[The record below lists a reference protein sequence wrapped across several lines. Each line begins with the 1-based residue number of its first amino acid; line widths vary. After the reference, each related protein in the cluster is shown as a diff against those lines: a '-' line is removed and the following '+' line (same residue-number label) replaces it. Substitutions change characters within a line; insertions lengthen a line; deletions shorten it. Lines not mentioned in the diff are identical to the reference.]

1 MGSELIQIKVASQ
14 PGLPGAPRSSS
25 RAAGEAA
32 SFAAWGL
39 VNDRITASGAC
50 EVGRTPGPTN
60 ADPPAETVATAGTLK
75 TFYLETFGCQM
86 NVHDS
91 EKVQGVL
98 MARGLTPVESHHEA
112 DLVLYNTCSIRE
124 KAAQKVFSRLGVF
137 RKGRS
142 GAPKVIG
149 VLGCVA
155 QQEGERFF
163 ERAPQV
169 SLVCGSASYSK
180 LPELLD
186 QLENG
191 KQRVTGLSLD
201 TEECFETEM
210 TRRDNPFR
218 AYLTIIEGCD
228 QRCSFC
234 VVPMTRG
241 PERSRASGKI
251 LAEARRLVDQGYT
264 EIQLLGQIVNA
275 WHDPSPARLSFAEL
289 LSRVAEVPG
298 IRRVRFTTSHPRF
311 FTSDIV
317 QAIDANPNL
326 CDQIHLPVQSGS
338 TTVLA
343 RMLRG
348 YTREEYLEKIHE
360 IRKARRAISLSTD
373 IIVGFCGETGKD
385 FEQTLSLIKEV
396 EYDQVFSFKYSP
408 RPNTLAEGSRDAL
421 AEEEKGRRLA
431 ELQELQRQIQ
441 VRRNQALLGES
452 IEVLVEGYQAR
463 LGQAVG
469 RSTTNRVI
477 NFPGSP
483 EDVGHYLT
491 VKVTSAGPNSLVGA
505 RAGSAHL
512 SFCGPRL

>member
-1 MGSELIQIKVASQ
+1 VGTIPGPANAHQPSAS
-14 PGLPGAPRSSS
+14 
-25 RAAGEAA
+25 AA
-32 SFAAWGL
+32 SA
-39 VNDRITASGAC
+39 
-50 EVGRTPGPTN
+50 GR
-60 ADPPAETVATAGTLK
+60 LK
-75 TFYLETFGCQM
+75 TFYIETFGCQM

-98 MARGLTPVESHHEA
+98 LARGMTPVEEYALA

-137 RKGRS
+137 RKGSR
-142 GAPKVIG
+142 GAGKVIG

-169 SLVCGSASYSK
+169 NLVCGSPSYAK
-180 LPELLD
+180 LPQLLD
-186 QLENG
+186 QLEAENR
-191 KQRVTGLSLD
+191 RVTGLSLD
-201 TEECFETEM
+201 TEECFETEL

-228 QRCSFC
+228 QRCAFC

-241 PERSRASGKI
+241 RERSRASEKI
-251 LAEARRLVDQGYT
+251 LAEARWLVDEGYT

-275 WHDPSPARLSFAEL
+275 WQDPSPARRSFAEL
-289 LSRVAEVPG
+289 LSRVAEVSG

-311 FTSDIV
+311 FTPDIV
-317 QAIDANPNL
+317 QAIDAHPTL

-338 TTVLA
+338 TAVLA

-348 YTREEYLEKIHE
+348 YTREEYLEKIHC
-360 IRKARRAISLSTD
+360 IREARRAISLSTD
-373 IIVGFCGETGKD
+373 VIVGFCGETRQD
-385 FEQTLSLIKEV
+385 FEQTLSLMKEV
-396 EYDQVFSFKYSP
+396 EYDQVFSFKYSS
-408 RPNTLAEGSRDAL
+408 RPNTLAEGNGDAI

-441 VRRNQALLGES
+441 LRRNQALLGK
-452 IEVLVEGYQAR
+452 IFEVLVEGYQVR

-483 EDVGHYLT
+483 KDVGRYLA

-505 RAGSAHL
+505 RVENDS
-512 SFCGPRL
+512 RV